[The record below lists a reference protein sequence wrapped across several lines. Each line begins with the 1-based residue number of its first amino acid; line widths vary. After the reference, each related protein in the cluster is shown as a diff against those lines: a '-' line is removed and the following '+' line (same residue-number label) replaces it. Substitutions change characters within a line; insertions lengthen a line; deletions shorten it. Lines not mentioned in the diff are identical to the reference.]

1 VACSQATDRA
11 MKLPEQVF
19 TQDMVITL
27 LRVLL
32 GIVLIVASLDK
43 ILDPDAFAASIS
55 GYKIVSAGPAMLI
68 ATVLPWIELLCGLG
82 LLFGVFLRGSAL
94 LTLIMLSA
102 FTVLVL
108 SALWRGLDISCGC
121 FSQDP
126 TAEWIGWKKVGENLL
141 LTFISVL
148 VFRSSSAG
156 FSLERF
162 LQNRLRREQKED

>member
-1 VACSQATDRA
+1 
-11 MKLPEQVF
+11 
-19 TQDMVITL
+19 
-27 LRVLL
+27 
-32 GIVLIVASLDK
+32 
-43 ILDPDAFAASIS
+43 
-55 GYKIVSAGPAMLI
+55 
-68 ATVLPWIELLCGLG
+68 
-82 LLFGVFLRGSAL
+82 
-94 LTLIMLSA
+94 MLSA

-162 LQNRLRREQKED
+162 LQNRLRREQKEDWTTAVVPPGTPPQLSPRDPWRFV